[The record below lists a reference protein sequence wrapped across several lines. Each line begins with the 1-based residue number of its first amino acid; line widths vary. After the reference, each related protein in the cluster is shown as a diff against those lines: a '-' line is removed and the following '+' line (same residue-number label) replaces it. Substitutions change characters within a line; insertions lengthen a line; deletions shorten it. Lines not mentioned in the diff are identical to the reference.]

1 MSMRLQAIVWMR
13 ENLNVVAMFEKF
25 GQQLVDRE
33 RRFGINL
40 LRERVRWECIYE
52 HGVDTS
58 WEEVYKFQNSFSPY
72 VARYLLWKH
81 PEWTELMRCKRTAD
95 ESAGIVLITDT
106 QVGVPH

>member
-13 ENLNVVAMFEKF
+13 KNLNVVAMFEKF

-52 HGVDTS
+52 HGD
-58 WEEVYKFQNSFSPY
+58 EEVYKFQNSFSPY

-81 PEWTELMRCKRTAD
+81 PGWGALMRCKKTAD
-95 ESAGIVLITDT
+95 EGAGIVLITDT
-106 QVGVPH
+106 QVRVPH